1 MEFEIKDKIEDFISA
16 SNYFL
21 IDYVIKGD
29 KNNKIIEIYVD
40 SKSGVNADELGK
52 LNHGIWDVLKKE
64 EMTDK
69 ILKIIVSSPGTDKP
83 VKFFWQLEKHIGRK
97 IQVRKGESIVQ
108 GILKEMIEKPEG
120 NFILVEFKKGKGKKL
135 ISENTEF
142 IFGDEIEINIIPG
155 F

>member
-40 SKSGVNADELGK
+40 SKSGVNVDELGK